1 LLNHRLL
8 MSSRKLSR
16 RILVAVGSTDDHV
29 HGGRDD
35 PFSLGCGMDS
45 TSNTKP
51 GARPDEA
58 ETIQFYFSTSRT
70 EQALKHHTHMPSLA
84 LSLALYA
91 SIFQTSR

>member
-35 PFSLGCGMDS
+35 PFSLGCGMNS

-58 ETIQFYFSTSRT
+58 ETIT
-70 EQALKHHTHMPSLA
+70 EQALKHHPHMPSLA